1 LNAAKRLQVA
11 RGRLQLQLRLIATRQ
26 RGSKPA
32 GSLGPTEE
40 GSSPAGA
47 SRESRAASGALMS
60 ALRFVLPDIERKREI
75 NDQVTPI
82 HHVGKQIYRVSVLL
96 MIETSDQ

>member
-1 LNAAKRLQVA
+1 
-11 RGRLQLQLRLIATRQ
+11 
-26 RGSKPA
+26 
-32 GSLGPTEE
+32 
-40 GSSPAGA
+40 
-47 SRESRAASGALMS
+47 MS
-60 ALRFVLPDIERKREI
+60 ALRFVLPDIEIKREI